1 MSLELSAIPGQI
13 TPGSRDLKLV
23 GGFILQ
29 TDSVPRSMRLSKARG
44 DAEMGGDIFKLL
56 VFLRLLGI
64 LSVSYEIG
72 RASCRERV

>member
-1 MSLELSAIPGQI
+1 MLSISGDGKVLVWQM

-56 VFLRLLGI
+56 GFLRLLGV
-64 LSVSYEIG
+64 LSVLY
-72 RASCRERV
+72 VLLKLNQ

>member
-1 MSLELSAIPGQI
+1 MTFICLQILSISGDGKVLVWQM

-44 DAEMGGDIFKLL
+44 DAEMGGDVLNCW
-56 VFLRLLGI
+56 VFFVFWG
-64 LSVSYEIG
+64 S
-72 RASCRERV
+72 

>member
-1 MSLELSAIPGQI
+1 M

-56 VFLRLLGI
+56 GFLRLLGI
-64 LSVSYEIG
+64 LSEL
-72 RASCRERV
+72 